1 MTNPD
6 NTSNVIAATAASIPD
21 AVKDAFSAGGV
32 LSLGDVLLLESAG
45 CRFIAAGAAPTF
57 REMSTVYW
65 LLADKQ
71 AFRLALDSGNF
82 DAALQAYADK
92 LSPSVIP
99 ASASNIKGI
108 LARSFAP
115 ASGGGKTMPTPTV

>member
-1 MTNPD
+1 MSNPD
-6 NTSNVIAATAASIPD
+6 DTSNVVAATAASIPD
-21 AVKDAFSAGGV
+21 AVKDAFAAGNT
-32 LSLGDVLLLESAG
+32 LSLGDVLLLETAG

-71 AFRLALDSGNF
+71 AFRLALDSGDF
-82 DAALQAYADK
+82 DAQLQAYADK

-99 ASASNIKGI
+99 AAASNIRGI

-115 ASGGGKTMPTPTV
+115 ASGAGKPMPTPTA

>member
-6 NTSNVIAATAASIPD
+6 DTSNVIAATAASIPD
-21 AVKDAFSAGGV
+21 AVKDAFSAGGT

-57 REMSTVYW
+57 REMATVYW

-71 AFRLALDSGNF
+71 AFRLALDSGDF
-82 DAALQAYADK
+82 DISLQAYADK

-99 ASASNIKGI
+99 AAASNIKGV
-108 LARSFAP
+108 LARSFTP
-115 ASGGGKTMPTPTV
+115 ASGGGKPMPTPTA

>member
-1 MTNPD
+1 MAKSD
-6 NTSNVIAATAASIPD
+6 IANTTAALIPD
-21 AVKDAFSAGGV
+21 AVKDAFSSGGV

-45 CRFIAAGAAPTF
+45 CRFIAAGGAPTF
-57 REMSTVYW
+57 REMATVYW
-65 LLADKQ
+65 LFADKQ
-71 AFRLALDSGNF
+71 AFRLALDSGDF

-99 ASASNIKGI
+99 AAAPNIKGI

-115 ASGGGKTMPTPTV
+115 ASGGGKPMPTPTA

>member
-6 NTSNVIAATAASIPD
+6 NTSNVVAATAASIPD
-21 AVKDAFSAGGV
+21 AVKDAFSSGGV

-45 CRFIAAGAAPTF
+45 CRFIAAGGAPTF
-57 REMSTVYW
+57 REMATVYW
-65 LLADKQ
+65 LFADKQ
-71 AFRLALDSGNF
+71 AFRLALDTGDF

-99 ASASNIKGI
+99 AAAPNIKGI

-115 ASGGGKTMPTPTV
+115 ANDGGKPMPTPTA

>member
-6 NTSNVIAATAASIPD
+6 DTSNVLAATAASIPD
-21 AVKDAFSAGGV
+21 AVKDAFSAGGT

-57 REMSTVYW
+57 REMATVYW

-71 AFRLALDSGNF
+71 TFRLALDSGDF
-82 DAALQAYADK
+82 DISLQEYADK

-99 ASASNIKGI
+99 AAASNIKSI
-108 LARSFAP
+108 LARSFTP
-115 ASGGGKTMPTPTV
+115 ASGGGKPMPTPTA

>member
-6 NTSNVIAATAASIPD
+6 DTSDVVATTAASIPD
-21 AVKDAFSAGGV
+21 AVKDAFAAGV
-32 LSLGDVLLLESAG
+32 TLSLGDILLLESAG

-57 REMSTVYW
+57 REMTAAYW

-71 AFRLALDSGNF
+71 AFRLALDSGDF

-99 ASASNIKGI
+99 AAASNIKGI

-115 ASGGGKTMPTPTV
+115 ANGGGKPMPTPTV